1 MRTSTPDSGFV
12 FYVAEEDTIS
22 MPLIASAAS
31 LVIGGWIVC
40 QLFALPP
47 LPDVRVRGQTGDEL
61 FLKVKQTTPMLKV
74 FKAYASRKGVSVSA
88 LRFLIDGDRV
98 DPDKTPESLGLE
110 EHDQIDCMLNQN
122 GGGRDKAMAET
133 ER

>member
-1 MRTSTPDSGFV
+1 M
-12 FYVAEEDTIS
+12 
-22 MPLIASAAS
+22 
-31 LVIGGWIVC
+31 
-40 QLFALPP
+40 
-47 LPDVRVRGQTGDEL
+47 RGQTGDEL
-61 FLKVKQTTPMLKV
+61 FLKVKKTTPMLKV

-122 GGGRDKAMAET
+122 GGGRDEAQAE
-133 ER
+133 R